1 MNRII
6 LELLRF
12 LSYGLYLLA
21 GILIIYHYWNTTI
34 GEDEKFKTLVAIIG
48 SISIFFT
55 IYSIYLESRKQ
66 LEEATSR
73 SISFYELAFKGF
85 LDDTIKFFIA
95 NPKMNYYYQDLF
107 TNAGDYTEKQRN
119 QVLEGQITIVIMS
132 RADSIIRYIEEFKAT
147 DLLSDSNRS
156 QDITIVE
163 EKFKNI
169 MSSFFGSKIFL
180 ENWEKIKNNLNI
192 KDTLR
197 YIKDNFKH

>member
-1 MNRII
+1 MNIYI
-6 LELLRF
+6 LELLRL

-73 SISFYELAFKGF
+73 SITFYESAFKGF

-107 TNAGDYTEKQRN
+107 TNSGDYTEKQRN
-119 QVLEGQITIVIMS
+119 KVLEGQVTIIMMS
-132 RADSIIRYIEEFKAT
+132 RADSIIRYIDEFKAT

-156 QDITIVE
+156 QDITVVE
-163 EKFKNI
+163 AKFKNI
-169 MSSFFGSKIFL
+169 MSSFFGSKIFV
-180 ENWEKIKNNLNI
+180 ENWEKVKTNLNS
-192 KDTLR
+192 KETLR
-197 YIKDNFKH
+197 YVKDNFNY

>member
-1 MNRII
+1 MNY
-6 LELLRF
+6 LLLKLLR
-12 LSYGLYLLA
+12 LISYGLYFLA
-21 GILIIYHYWNTTI
+21 FFLIVYHYWHTTI
-34 GEDEKFKTLVAIIG
+34 GEEEKFKTLIAIIG

-66 LEEATSR
+66 LEETTSR
-73 SISFYELAFKGF
+73 SISFYEVAFKEF

-107 TNAGDYTEKQRN
+107 TNAGDYKEEQRDK
-119 QVLEGQITIVIMS
+119 VLEGQITIVIMS
-132 RADSIIRYIEEFKAT
+132 RADSIIRYIDEFKST

-169 MSSFFGSKIFL
+169 LSSFFGSKIFL
-180 ENWEKIKNNLNI
+180 ENWEKLKGNLNSQNTIQYVKNNFN
-192 KDTLR
+192 
-197 YIKDNFKH
+197 H